1 MTNFTRF
8 TKLCVCF
15 GLTLL
20 FAAACSSPKYYVF
33 KTIKH
38 SPYEKNEQIKE
49 QSPKNESDDLSSIP
63 ETEIAPEEI
72 VLVSTEKAAEGIDLL
87 KISKQIAEKAAPAE
101 GKKLSKLQE
110 IKTAIQV
117 KKEIKK
123 IQKSLNEQ
131 TEMSPEANMQD
142 QPKSQLVALLLAILV
157 GGFGI
162 HRFYLGYTAIGI
174 IQLLTLGGCGVWAL
188 IDLIRIAMNDLKPAD
203 GSPYD
208 PTI

>member
-8 TKLCVCF
+8 TKLCVSF
-15 GLTLL
+15 GFTLL
-20 FAAACSSPKYYVF
+20 IAAACSSPKYYVF

-38 SPYEKNEQIKE
+38 SPYEKEAQAKA
-49 QSPKNESDDLSSIP
+49 QVLQTESEKQTSIAV
-63 ETEIAPEEI
+63 EDIAIEEIA
-72 VLVSTEKAAEGIDLL
+72 LVSTENASEGLDLD
-87 KISKQIAEKAAPAE
+87 KISKKLAEKAAPAE

-123 IQKSLNEQ
+123 IQKTLDEQ
-131 TEMSPEANMQD
+131 AEMSPEGNMQD

-157 GGFGI
+157 GGLGI